1 MAEKRD
7 YYEVLGIG
15 KNATDAEIK
24 SAYRK
29 LAKKYHP
36 DLNPGDK
43 EAEEKFKEVNEANDV
58 LSDPQKRQRY
68 DQFGFAG
75 VDPNYAAANGGGA
88 GAGGFG
94 GGFGGVDLGDIFG
107 DIFGGG
113 FGGGFSGFGG
123 GSSTRTANAPRKG
136 HDIQASVILTFE
148 EAAHGCSKKIT
159 INRQDTC
166 PDCGGTGAAKGTS
179 PETCPDC
186 GGRGYVVTQQRTP
199 FGVMQSQQPCS
210 HCGGRGTIIR
220 NPCKTC
226 RGTGKTAARKSLE
239 INIPAGIDDDQ
250 NIALRGQGDAGSNGG
265 PAGDVIVHVTVK
277 ADPMFER
284 DGYDVTI
291 HVPITFSQAVLGDD
305 VEVPTV
311 DGRIVQHIPEGTQ
324 SGTKFRLRGQGIQY
338 LNGRGRGDQYVI
350 VDVEIPKKVTR
361 AQREALKAF
370 EDSMKED
377 NYEKRKGFFKKLK
390 DMFA

>member
-36 DLNPGDK
+36 DLNPGNK

-75 VDPNYAAANGGGA
+75 VDPNYAAANGG

-226 RGTGKTAARKSLE
+226 RGTGKTTARKSLE

-377 NYEKRKGFFKKLK
+377 NYEKRKGFFKNLR
-390 DMFA
+390 DRFS

>member
-36 DLNPGDK
+36 DLNPGNK

-75 VDPNYAAANGGGA
+75 VDPNYAAANGG

-166 PDCGGTGAAKGTS
+166 PDCGGTGATKGTS

-377 NYEKRKGFFKKLK
+377 NYEKRKGFFKNLR
-390 DMFA
+390 DRFS

>member
-7 YYEVLGIG
+7 YYDVLGIG

-36 DLNPGDK
+36 DLNPGNK

-75 VDPNYAAANGGGA
+75 VDPNYAAANGG

-166 PDCGGTGAAKGTS
+166 PDCGGTGAAKGSS

-377 NYEKRKGFFKKLK
+377 NYEKRKGFFKNLR
-390 DMFA
+390 DRFS

>member
-7 YYEVLGIG
+7 YYEVLGVG

-58 LSDPQKRQRY
+58 LSDPEKRKRY

-75 VDPNYAAANGGGA
+75 VDPNYAASQG

-107 DIFGGG
+107 DIFGSG
-113 FGGGFSGFGG
+113 FGGGFGGFGG
-123 GSSTRTANAPRKG
+123 SAGRSANAPRKG
-136 HDIQASVILTFE
+136 HDIQASVILTCE
-148 EAAHGCSKKIT
+148 EAAHGCTKKIT
-159 INRQDTC
+159 VNRQETC
-166 PDCGGTGAAKGTS
+166 PDCGGTGAARGTS

-210 HCGGRGTIIR
+210 RCGGRGTIIR
-220 NPCKTC
+220 TPCKSC
-226 RGTGKTAARKSLE
+226 RGTGKTASRKNLE
-239 INIPAGIDDDQ
+239 INIPAGIGDDQ
-250 NIALRGQGDAGSNGG
+250 NIALRGQGDAGSFGG

-277 ADPMFER
+277 PDPMFER

-291 HVPITFSQAVLGDD
+291 HIPITFSQAVLGDD
-305 VEVPTV
+305 IEVPTV
-311 DGRIVQHIPEGTQ
+311 DGRILQHIPEGTQ
-324 SGTKFRLRGQGIQY
+324 SGTKFRLRGQGIKY

-350 VDVEIPKKVTR
+350 VDVEIPKKLTR
-361 AQREALKAF
+361 AQREALKTF
-370 EDSMKED
+370 EESLRDD
-377 NYEKRKGFFKKLK
+377 NYEKRKGFFKNLK
-390 DMFA
+390 DRFS

>member
-36 DLNPGDK
+36 DLNPGNK

-75 VDPNYAAANGGGA
+75 VDPNYAAANGG

-199 FGVMQSQQPCS
+199 FGVMQSQQPCN

-377 NYEKRKGFFKKLK
+377 NYEKRKGFFKNLR
-390 DMFA
+390 DRFS

>member
-36 DLNPGDK
+36 DLNPGNK

-75 VDPNYAAANGGGA
+75 VDPNYAAANGG

-220 NPCKTC
+220 NPSKTC
-226 RGTGKTAARKSLE
+226 RGHSKTAARKSLE

-250 NIALRGQGDAGSNGG
+250 NIALRGQGDAGFNGG

-377 NYEKRKGFFKKLK
+377 NYEKRKGFFKNLR
-390 DMFA
+390 DRFS